1 MIAQFVRV
9 LGISQSKLAREWG
22 CTKDKVNRAANGFE
36 PTFTTEE
43 IQNIE
48 GWLRSRFG
56 KGWLDLPRSF
66 QSEEPI
72 AFLQELETK
81 SAEE

>member
-43 IQNIE
+43 IQTIDA
-48 GWLRSRFG
+48 WLESKFG
-56 KGWLDLPRSF
+56 KGWRDLPRSF
-66 QSEEPI
+66 KSEEPI
-72 AFLQELETK
+72 AFLQEFEQK
-81 SAEE
+81 NAEG